1 MTNKRDYSILVIE
14 DNPGDFSL
22 VKEFLLEQ
30 VPSATI
36 AHAKN
41 FEESKELLIKKN
53 IDFDAVL
60 LDLSLPDKTGLP
72 LIQEII
78 EMCANI
84 PVIVLTGYSDFDFGV
99 KSLTLGISDYILK
112 EELTSIALYKS
123 IVYSSERKKAIL
135 ALENYI
141 QVIEEQNEK
150 LRKISWHQSHVIRAP
165 LARLMGLVDMLKD
178 ANGDGEDKQIL
189 LEYLLSTAA
198 ELDKVI
204 MNITDISGT
213 TELSS

>member
-1 MTNKRDYSILVIE
+1 MTSKRDYSILVIE
-14 DNPGDFSL
+14 DNQGDFTL

-30 VPSATI
+30 VPSVTIVHATS
-36 AHAKN
+36 
-41 FEESKELLIKKN
+41 FEESKGLLIKKN

-60 LDLSLPDKTGLP
+60 LDLSLPDKRGLP

-78 EMCANI
+78 EMCADI

-112 EELTSIALYKS
+112 DELTSISLYKS
-123 IVYSSERKKAIL
+123 IIYSSERKKAIL

-141 QVIEEQNEK
+141 KVIEEQNEK

-178 ANGDGEDKQIL
+178 ANNDENEKQKM
-189 LEYLLSTAA
+189 LEYLSVTAD

-204 MNITDISGT
+204 MNISDLSGT
-213 TELSS
+213 TEL

>member
-1 MTNKRDYSILVIE
+1 MTNKGDYSILVIE
-14 DNPGDFSL
+14 DNLGDFTL

-30 VPSATI
+30 VPSVTI
-36 AHAKN
+36 IHAKN
-41 FEESKELLIKKN
+41 FEESKKLLIKKN

-60 LDLSLPDKTGLP
+60 LDLSLPDKRGLP

-84 PVIVLTGYSDFDFGV
+84 PVIVLTGYSDFAFGV

-112 EELTSIALYKS
+112 DELTSISLYKS
-123 IVYSSERKKAIL
+123 IVYSSERKKTIL

-141 QVIEEQNEK
+141 KVIEEQNEK

-165 LARLMGLVDMLKD
+165 LVRLMGLVDMLKD
-178 ANGDGEDKQIL
+178 VNNDDKEKQKM
-189 LEYLLSTAA
+189 LEYLLVTAD

-204 MNITDISGT
+204 MNITDLSGT
-213 TELSS
+213 TEL